1 MYVHTCVCIHVVSFM
16 CPLLL
21 ACNYIRTRMC
31 GNPVHLIT
39 DSMASHHKMIITGL
53 ILSIAMQW
61 TLSTGKELLLFK
73 VKEWQYIMDYTRSKH
88 DATGL

>member
-1 MYVHTCVCIHVVSFM
+1 M

-73 VKEWQYIMDYTRSKH
+73 VKEWQGSRAHKFMAEMFFFFVIS
-88 DATGL
+88 LCLFL